1 MKISASTAKE
11 PQFNAITD
19 DWLQVPSGLQ
29 TMGNA
34 HGDVA
39 ISKAGDVYVSITGGS
54 RAGIQVYSSDG
65 KYLRNVKDAPTVFTV
80 L

>member
-1 MKISASTAKE
+1 
-11 PQFNAITD
+11 
-19 DWLQVPSGLQ
+19 
-29 TMGNA
+29 MGNA